1 MEQEIAGVDEQASFT
16 FQPKDGGPPMVARLT
31 VNPSG
36 SGWDVVLFLDH
47 TGPRVTSDSGWMLEM
62 SANPDGTFSGS
73 ITSHSG
79 NDCLAVFVQ
88 ETPERLSVRDFIV
101 KHAGRGAIVRALYE
115 KES

>member
-36 SGWDVVLFLDH
+36 SGWD
-47 TGPRVTSDSGWMLEM
+47 
-62 SANPDGTFSGS
+62 
-73 ITSHSG
+73 
-79 NDCLAVFVQ
+79 
-88 ETPERLSVRDFIV
+88 FIV